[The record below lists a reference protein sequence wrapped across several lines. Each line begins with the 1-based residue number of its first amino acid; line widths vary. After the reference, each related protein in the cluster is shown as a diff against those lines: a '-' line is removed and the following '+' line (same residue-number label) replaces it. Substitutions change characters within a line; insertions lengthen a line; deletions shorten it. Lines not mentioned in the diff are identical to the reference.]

1 MRNVIHRLVTSFV
14 LAGLLC
20 GSIGFAQSPTTPPE
34 NLSAEAQGPKTTG
47 NKSALPK
54 GNGISRGKNGSSGNE
69 VDIDPAR
76 RENAMKFVDEHQ
88 PQLRRLMGVL
98 EKNRP
103 AQYRRAMSSLVRE
116 VERLQELQER
126 DSDRFANALALWN
139 NQKATE
145 YLSAQIALRGENDE
159 LREKLRKLIAE
170 RRALLLAGVDAE
182 MRALENRL
190 GRLEKQKEEM
200 SRETDIDRRV
210 DQVIAQ
216 AKKMK
221 NERGAQRAND
231 ASAKPSK
238 DK

>member
-1 MRNVIHRLVTSFV
+1 MGFVRGSVGLAQVT
-14 LAGLLC
+14 
-20 GSIGFAQSPTTPPE
+20 TTPAE
-34 NLSAEAQGPKTTG
+34 SLSAEIQSPKTTA
-47 NKSALPK
+47 NRNALPK
-54 GNGISRGKNGSSGNE
+54 GNGLQRGKNGMAGNE
-69 VDIDPAR
+69 VEIDQAR
-76 RENAMKFVDEHQ
+76 RENAMRFVDEHQ

-116 VERLQELQER
+116 VERLQELQDR

-139 NQKATE
+139 NQKSTE
-145 YLSAQIALRGENDE
+145 YLSAQIALRGESDE
-159 LREKLRKLIAE
+159 LREKLRMLITE
-170 RRALLLAGVDAE
+170 RRALLLAGVEAE
-182 MRALENRL
+182 MQSLENRL
-190 GRLEKQKEEM
+190 GRLAKQKEEM

-231 ASAKPSK
+231 ASAKPNK